1 MVIIVYIGM
10 FIYGLYSGYISSMNL
25 DDENEVIAL
34 QVFIAMVASTS
45 ALIFAHFA
53 HIFSVFFLWLLV
65 TFITSE
71 VLKFIR
77 NR

>member
-10 FIYGLYSGYISSMNL
+10 FMYGLYSGYISSMDL

-34 QVFIAMVASTS
+34 QVFIAMVASTT
-45 ALIFAHFA
+45 ALIFASFP
-53 HIFSVFFLWLLV
+53 HIFSVFFLWLIV

-71 VLKFIR
+71 VLKFLR

>member
-1 MVIIVYIGM
+1 MD
-10 FIYGLYSGYISSMNL
+10 L

-34 QVFIAMVASTS
+34 QVFIAMVASST

-71 VLKFIR
+71 ILKFIR